1 MKQVSLSAIALLSLI
16 SVAWVQDRAPNRI
29 SPADLPTDNLLS
41 EPGPTFRIP
50 DSALASPATVIAFGD
65 QRFTDPAN
73 TKVTNPR
80 VRKWLVDRIAQEKPG
95 AVILNGDVP
104 YSGDVVND
112 YAVFREETKPWRDEH
127 LNVFPALGNH
137 EFHGDPTQALE
148 HWWSA
153 FPELR
158 NRRWYSVFLG
168 SRIYLMQL
176 DSDAPLTPGSNQA
189 RWLDTQ
195 IQGLPQSVDFV
206 ILSMHHPP
214 VADIQK
220 RINVD
225 HNPRPNE
232 IALRDYLSASAKTVH
247 ARFIVSAGH
256 IHNYERHFYENVVYL
271 VAGGGAAHPVYVER
285 TPDDLYQSE
294 LFPNYRFVKFTL
306 EPDRLH
312 GAMYRVEDP
321 ESSNLE
327 LMIKDEFDIPVLSN
341 TTRSS
346 R

>member
-1 MKQVSLSAIALLSLI
+1 MKTMKHSFLATIACLSFIACL
-16 SVAWVQDRAPNRI
+16 WGQDSTPKHM

-41 EPGPTFRIP
+41 GPGPAFKVP
-50 DSALASPATVIAFGD
+50 DSALPSPVTVIAFGD

-73 TKVTNPR
+73 VKATNPR
-80 VRKWLVDRIAQEKPG
+80 VRKWLVNRIAEEKPG

-112 YAVFREETKPWRDEH
+112 YGVYRGETKPWRDEH

-137 EFHGDPTQALE
+137 EFHGDPAQALE

-158 NRRWYSVFLG
+158 NRRWYSVQLG
-168 SRIYLMQL
+168 SRMYLIQL

-189 RWLDTQ
+189 RWLDEQ
-195 IQGLPQSVDFV
+195 IKGLPHSIDFV
-206 ILSMHHPP
+206 VISMHHPP
-214 VADIQK
+214 VADVQK

-232 IALRDYLSASAKTVH
+232 IALRDYLTETAKTTH
-247 ARFIVSAGH
+247 ARFVVSAGH
-256 IHNYERHFYENVVYL
+256 IHNYERHLYENVVYL

-285 TPDDLYQSE
+285 TPDDLYRSE
-294 LFPNYRFVKFTL
+294 LFPNYHFVKFTL
-306 EPDRLH
+306 EADKLH
-312 GAMYRVEDP
+312 GTMYRVEDP
-321 ESSNLE
+321 EASILD
-327 LMIKDEFDIPVLSN
+327 LTVKDEFDIGCN
-341 TTRSS
+341 TH
-346 R
+346 